1 MSYHKCAE
9 EGCPFKPISFT
20 HYCWQHIP
28 DKAIFLKKLRGNID
42 NSVAPV
48 TLDKIVLEGFD
59 LSGLDLRSASMMGAM
74 LLNVDFTNSY
84 LTNIYLTRS
93 YIQQSKFKYT

>member
-28 DKAIFLKKLRGNID
+28 DKSVFLKKLRGNIE

-59 LSGLDLRSASMMGAM
+59 LSGLDLRSASLMGAM
-74 LLNVDFTNSY
+74 LINVDFAESN
-84 LTNIYLTRS
+84 LTNINLACLECH
-93 YIQQSKFKYT
+93 II